1 MELFEAAALLAA
13 LGHESRLTIFR
24 LLVEAGPAGLHASG
38 VGERLGMAPA
48 TLSFHLSQL
57 SRAGLIEGVR
67 EGRFIRYSANY
78 PRMDAL
84 IAFLTQDCCAG
95 MATPPATVCLPLT
108 ACCSTMDKRRAQL
121 GKKEENL
128 S

>member
-1 MELFEAAALLAA
+1 MEEQSVLKALTA
-13 LGHESRLTIFR
+13 LSQAHRLRVFR
-24 LLVEAGPAGLHASG
+24 ALVVAGQAGLTPGQIA
-38 VGERLGMAPA
+38 EAQQIPAA